1 MIQMRLP
8 GEIKPYVRMT
18 QRSRYSEPQ
27 AIEYIASRNRLRDD
41 MRTLMLANHWQM
53 IPRGVPMEV
62 GIIIGWCRHNQDLDN
77 IVKAVLDAAN
87 GVIYADD
94 CWIDSIAAARWAA
107 AVGEESA
114 IGLAIRPIA
123 EGAAE

>member
-1 MIQMRLP
+1 MKLP

-41 MRTLMLANHWQM
+41 MRTLMLANRWQM

-87 GVIYADD
+87 GVIYEDD
-94 CWIDSIAAARWAA
+94 CWIDSIEAARALS
-107 AVGEESA
+107 VDEQSGA